1 MKRRVPKPL
10 LIVLLVVVLAYP
22 AFQVFLF
29 SYTGLRMLIA
39 SQETHEVVYKVTGT
53 AKRPDIHYLRDGHRD
68 SVELDDTSLPWES
81 EKLKTKGSNQL
92 LSVNA
97 MPQLDDDTSSVHCEI
112 WVDGKLVDSNDSLY
126 AGFNADCTHQP

>member
-29 SYTGLRMLIA
+29 GYTGLRMLIA

-53 AKRPDIHYLRDGHRD
+53 AKQPDISYVRDGHQD
-68 SVELDDTSLPWES
+68 SADVKRAALPWES
-81 EKLKTKGSNQL
+81 QKLKTKGSSQL
-92 LSVNA
+92 FSVSA
-97 MPQLDDDTSSVHCEI
+97 LQQLDDNGSTRCEI
-112 WVDGKLVDSNDSLY
+112 WMDGKLVDSKDSAATGLSVHCMY
-126 AGFNADCTHQP
+126 LP

>member
-29 SYTGLRMLIA
+29 GYTGIRMLIA

-53 AKRPDIHYLRDGHRD
+53 ADLPSISYNGGDKDP
-68 SVELDDTSLPWES
+68 VELKHASVPWDS
-81 EKLKTKGSNQL
+81 GTLKIKGRNQL
-92 LSVNA
+92 LSVSTD
-97 MPQLDDDTSSVHCEI
+97 PQVDDKGSVRCEI
-112 WVDGKLVDSNDSLY
+112 WVDGKLIESKESLF
-126 AGFNADCTHQP
+126 AGFGAHCSQFAS